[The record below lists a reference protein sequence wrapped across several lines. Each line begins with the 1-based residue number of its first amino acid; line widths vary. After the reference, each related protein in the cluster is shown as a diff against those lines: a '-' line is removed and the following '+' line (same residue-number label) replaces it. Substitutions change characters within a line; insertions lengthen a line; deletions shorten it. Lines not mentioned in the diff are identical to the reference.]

1 MSDAKF
7 DHSLGEHQRGKG
19 DSVHSLDVSVV
30 TLSIDVEN
38 NKNDYEVITID
49 D

>member
-1 MSDAKF
+1 MSDAEF
-7 DHSLGEHQRGKG
+7 DHNREEHQRGKG
-19 DSVHSLDVSVV
+19 GGPHGLDVSVV